1 LGLSDLSEQNSLL
14 PSLQLEQARLLAGT
28 SNDLER
34 SLTSI
39 EGIASARVHLGI
51 TKWDPLSQASE
62 LVPSASVLIRYRGGT
77 CPIAVEDVQRIV
89 SGAVTT
95 KTDRVQVVTIPAIE
109 TRNNLPNI
117 VFFGPFAV
125 LRETAALLRVA
136 VGVSVTLNLST
147 LTLLIYFWQKA
158 RRKSAG

>member
-1 LGLSDLSEQNSLL
+1 
-14 PSLQLEQARLLAGT
+14 LAGI

-51 TKWDPLSQASE
+51 TRWDPLTQASE
-62 LVPSASVLIRYRGGT
+62 LVSSASVLIRYRGRT

-95 KTDRVQVVTIPAIE
+95 KTDSVQVVTIPSME
-109 TRNNLPNI
+109 TRDDSPKI

-125 LRETAALLRVA
+125 LRETATLLRIA
-136 VGVSVTLNLST
+136 VGVSVALNLST
-147 LTLLIYFWQKA
+147 LALLIYFWHRT
-158 RRKSAG
+158 RRESAG